1 MASDRSN
8 AIFIGLLPIVT
19 KFTFV
24 SAADET
30 KTSSVDDVW
39 YGGCDETS
47 RDAKTSHKLI
57 YEEWLVLSIVSS

>member
-47 RDAKTSHKLI
+47 RDAKTSH
-57 YEEWLVLSIVSS
+57 